1 MEFKQLNFLNFDDS
15 SLDSVKIKLR
25 FYEVIFKMHLIKL
38 TIPHINCG
46 LKGHRIRLILFVYKS
61 IVYNMRKVKD
71 NPDWKLPKTRRTDF
85 TKEEML
91 DIIDFYLQYKPMLDE
106 YVSNREHYPEF
117 DPGDFTKLLF
127 MYEMFDVDYADSMVE
142 MKEKYGKKYVKD
154 LSEEKLDFLE
164 IITVF
169 TFIQRAERHA
179 GEGWYEDCIADD
191 TFYNLLSRLEEI
203 KNELASE

>member
-1 MEFKQLNFLNFDDS
+1 MPP
-15 SLDSVKIKLR
+15 IKLS
-25 FYEVIFKMHLIKL
+25 
-38 TIPHINCG
+38 IPHINCD
-46 LKGHRIRLILFVYKS
+46 LKGPRIRLILFVYKS

-127 MYEMFDVDYADSMVE
+127 MYEMFDVDYTDSMAE
-142 MKEKYGKKYVKD
+142 MKEKYGKK
-154 LSEEKLDFLE
+154 
-164 IITVF
+164 I
-169 TFIQRAERHA
+169 R
-179 GEGWYEDCIADD
+179 
-191 TFYNLLSRLEEI
+191 
-203 KNELASE
+203 